1 MISNLI
7 LISSLFLI
15 ISSIFDVLKK
25 KRWNFSRVIS
35 HLSFGLLIL
44 FIGLNHNFSVEKDF
58 NLKLGEVK
66 KIDNYKF
73 MKESFKKFPGNVY
86 CLEDFP
92 IQIPYSRIYNWVS
105 DVSIP
110 NFNTHKEL
118 FRST

>member
-1 MISNLI
+1 M
-7 LISSLFLI
+7 SL
-15 ISSIFDVLKK
+15 K

-73 MKESFKKFPGNVY
+73 SLLDLKLNQETNYKAIVGKMEVSNLNTMK
-86 CLEDFP
+86 
-92 IQIPYSRIYNWVS
+92 
-105 DVSIP
+105 
-110 NFNTHKEL
+110 KE
-118 FRST
+118 F